1 MKTKLFQTFLWKFM
15 LAFLTSIAALGI
27 VLTIIYYGAYT
38 MIRFNPSSSFPLTTF
53 LRWMINRIG
62 SVPVM
67 SVVGCILFLV
77 FFFLFSRRII
87 KSIEVI
93 TSGLQQMA
101 QGDLSHRIPVTS
113 SDELGQVAR
122 TVNKMAESLSEA
134 QAEERAAVQARNDLI
149 TGVSHDLRTPLTS
162 ILGFLE
168 YIEEDRYRDEH
179 ELRQYVSIAYEKS
192 LVLRKLIDD
201 LFEYTRVTSSD
212 IPLQAERLEL
222 VPFLQQLADEFIPQL
237 EAAGMVCKVH
247 APGDPAAVD
256 GDAELLLRVFE
267 NLVSNAIRYGSDG
280 GLLDIVLE
288 RDEQW
293 AVITFRN
300 YGPEIPASHLPHLF
314 ERFYRE
320 DPSRSKASGGS
331 GLGLAIAKSI
341 VDMHGGRI
349 GASSSKRKTEFTV
362 RLPISTSAP

>member
-15 LAFLTSIAALGI
+15 LAFLTSIAALGV
-27 VLTIIYYGAYT
+27 VLSVIYYVAYTIIRY
-38 MIRFNPSSSFPLTTF
+38 NPSSSFPLTTF
-53 LRWMINRIG
+53 LRWIINRIG

-67 SVVGCILFLV
+67 SVLGCVLFLV

-87 KSIEVI
+87 QSIEVI

-101 QGDLSHRIPVTS
+101 QGDLSHRIPVVS
-113 SDELGQVAR
+113 ADELGQVAR
-122 TVNKMAESLSEA
+122 TVNKMAESLSES

-162 ILGFLE
+162 VLGFLE
-168 YIEEDRYRDEH
+168 YIEQDRYRDEL

-212 IPLQAERLEL
+212 IPLQQEKLEL
-222 VPFLQQLADEFIPQL
+222 VPFLQQLAEEFMPQL
-237 EAAGMVCKVH
+237 EEAEMVCKVQI
-247 APGDPAAVD
+247 PSQPIAVD

-267 NLVSNAIRYGSDG
+267 NLVSNAIRYGRDG

-288 RDEQW
+288 RDELW
-293 AVITFRN
+293 AMVTFRN
-300 YGPEIPASHLPHLF
+300 YGEAIPSNHQPHLF

-320 DPSRSKASGGS
+320 DPSRSKQTGGS

-341 VDMHGGRI
+341 VDLHGGRI
-349 GASSSKRKTEFTV
+349 GVSSSKRKTEFTV
-362 RLPISTSAP
+362 QLPISASQN